1 MKNKFSNIYFLTTL
15 IFCVSI
21 LLNYLDWQLSGY
33 LTEKSIAW
41 FWILLTLIYIIK
53 FWKLK
58 KVRIYFISLISLLFL
73 SIIPML
79 IPFYGI
85 YFYLTAE
92 EDYQQ
97 LELNNNIRI
106 EITRQSALSMPRVYI
121 YEKYFEIFEKNI
133 CRPTFMK
140 IYEKVTDNS
149 IEPNNIEI
157 IKAVLITKHTDSIG
171 IEYQILNSKKI
182 IYHKLNNKYGY

>member
-1 MKNKFSNIYFLTTL
+1 
-15 IFCVSI
+15 
-21 LLNYLDWQLSGY
+21 
-33 LTEKSIAW
+33 
-41 FWILLTLIYIIK
+41 
-53 FWKLK
+53 
-58 KVRIYFISLISLLFL
+58 
-73 SIIPML
+73 ML